1 MAKRERAGRIFVD
14 YLRNGRGSTA
24 VAAYSTRA
32 RPEAGIAMPLDWGE
46 LDAIGSADHFT
57 LANASRR
64 LNGLGS
70 DPWRAI
76 DTTKQRLPAKRSRAP
91 RRSV

>member
-1 MAKRERAGRIFVD
+1 MAKRERAGRIFID
-14 YLRNGRGSTA
+14 YLRNAPGSTA

-32 RPEAGIAMPLDWGE
+32 RPGAGVAMPLDWGE

-64 LNGLGS
+64 LNGLGC
-70 DPWRAI
+70 DPCQAI
-76 DTTKQRLPAKRSRAP
+76 DTTKQRLPAKRSRTP

>member
-1 MAKRERAGRIFVD
+1 VIFWN

-32 RPEAGIAMPLDWGE
+32 RLEAGVAMPLDWGE
-46 LDAIGSADHFT
+46 FDAIGSADHFT

-64 LNGLGS
+64 A
-70 DPWRAI
+70 AI
-76 DTTKQRLPAKRSRAP
+76 RGKRLIR
-91 RRSV
+91 

>member
-1 MAKRERAGRIFVD
+1 
-14 YLRNGRGSTA
+14 
-24 VAAYSTRA
+24 
-32 RPEAGIAMPLDWGE
+32 MPLDWGE
-46 LDAIGSADHFT
+46 LDSIGSADHFT

-70 DPWRAI
+70 DPWLAI
-76 DTTKQRLPAKRSRAP
+76 DTTKQRLPAKRSRTP